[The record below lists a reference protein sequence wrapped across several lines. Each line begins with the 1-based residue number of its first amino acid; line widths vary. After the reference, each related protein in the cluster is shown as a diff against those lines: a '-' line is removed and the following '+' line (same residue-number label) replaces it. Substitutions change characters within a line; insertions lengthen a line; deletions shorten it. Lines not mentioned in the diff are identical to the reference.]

1 MYIRPSASLS
11 FNININIF
19 FNVKNTVICVRY
31 KLHTDVNIKNILA
44 NDVVLN
50 DIDLLSTWQSCPYV

>member
-19 FNVKNTVICVRY
+19 FNIKNTVIGVRY
-31 KLHTDVNIKNILA
+31 KLHTNVNIKKMLRF
-44 NDVVLN
+44 
-50 DIDLLSTWQSCPYV
+50 

>member
-1 MYIRPSASLS
+1 MSICTSVRPSASLS

-19 FNVKNTVICVRY
+19 FNIKNTVIGVRY
-31 KLHTDVNIKNILA
+31 KLHTDVNIKNTLA

-50 DIDLLSTWQSCPYV
+50 GIGLLPT

>member
-19 FNVKNTVICVRY
+19 FNIKNTVISVRY
-31 KLHTDVNIKNILA
+31 KLHTDINITIF
-44 NDVVLN
+44 
-50 DIDLLSTWQSCPYV
+50 WQMMLC